1 MPVPRTI
8 QLLLPS
14 FAWRHL
20 PSSGHSALISSC
32 SCSSGHDFGLGL
44 LLHLRVSVFLCDAM
58 MVFMFGM
65 HE

>member
-8 QLLLPS
+8 QLWLPS

-20 PSSGHSALISSC
+20 PSSGHSRLSSRSC
-32 SCSSGHDFGLGL
+32 SLGDDFGLGL